1 MAETLYDIFGEYD
14 ARRGHAERTAQV
26 AREEAFSRS
35 PRLRE
40 LLEARQDV
48 LLSQLREVL
57 QHPADK
63 AAIQAWTEAQ
73 VKRLNEQ
80 IRREAGDAGI
90 SLSALEPQFRCPDC
104 RDTGLLGEGRE
115 KRLCPCLKEQVYV
128 RVLGGEE
135 IARLEGGAE
144 AFDESIFSETSGARE
159 QIRKIRRFMEGYAAK
174 YPENPH
180 STMVL
185 LGKAGLGKSF
195 MLAYLA
201 KELQKKE
208 RDILYIRSG
217 SLFGLFHRH
226 RLGEFSRVDLIYDAA
241 VLLIDDLGTEP
252 GHAKRDPGIFSL
264 SCWSGGRPPDGLQAL
279 ATNLDETMLRGS
291 LWRARFLPPVRLP
304 EEGVD
309 PVRGGGSSPAP
320 LTYSLFKESR

>member
-14 ARRGHAERTAQV
+14 ARRGHAERTAQA

-48 LLSQLREVL
+48 LLGQLREVL
-57 QHPADK
+57 QRPADK
-63 AAIQAWTEAQ
+63 AAIQARTEAQ

-80 IRREAGDAGI
+80 ICREARDAGI
-90 SLSALEPQFRCPDC
+90 SLSALEPRYRCPDC

-135 IARLEGGAE
+135 IAQLEGGRD
-144 AFDESIFSETSGARE
+144 AFNEQIFLEETGAR
-159 QIRKIRRFMEGYAAK
+159 QRILGIRQFMDNYAEK
-174 YPENPH
+174 YPEN
-180 STMVL
+180 SFRTMVL
-185 LGKAGLGKSF
+185 LGNAGLGKSF

-217 SLFGLFHRH
+217 ILFGLFHRH
-226 RLGEFSRVDLIYDAA
+226 RLGGFSRVDLIYDAA

-252 GHAKRDPGIFSL
+252 VTQNVTREYFFELLERRQAA
-264 SCWSGGRPPDGLQAL
+264 GLVTIL
-279 ATNLDETMLRGS
+279 ATNLDETMLKSRYDERISSRLFSDFQSRVIAFIGDD
-291 LWRARFLPPVRLP
+291 LRLP
-304 EEGVD
+304 LK
-309 PVRGGGSSPAP
+309 RKLAKKS
-320 LTYSLFKESR
+320 

>member
-14 ARRGHAERTAQV
+14 ARRGHAERTAQA
-26 AREEAFSRS
+26 AREEAFSRA

-57 QHPADK
+57 QRPADK
-63 AAIQAWTEAQ
+63 AAIQARTEAQ

-128 RVLGGEE
+128 RVLGGEK
-135 IARLEGGAE
+135 IARLEGAAE
-144 AFDESIFSETSGARE
+144 AFDESIFSEASGARE

-174 YPENPH
+174 YPGNPH

-252 GHAKRDPGIFSL
+252 VTQNVTQEYFFELLERRQAA
-264 SCWSGGRPPDGLQAL
+264 GRLTAL
-279 ATNLDETMLRGS
+279 ATNLDETMLK
-291 LWRARFLPPVRLP
+291 ARYGERVFSRLFDCQKR
-304 EEGVD
+304 ELIRFAGED
-309 PVRGGGSSPAP
+309 LR
-320 LTYSLFKESR
+320 LRR

>member
-14 ARRGHAERTAQV
+14 ARRGHAERTAQA

-57 QHPADK
+57 QHPSDK
-63 AAIQAWTEAQ
+63 AAIQARTEAQ

-80 IRREAGDAGI
+80 ISREAGDAGI

-115 KRLCPCLKEQVYV
+115 KRLCPCLKGQVYV

-252 GHAKRDPGIFSL
+252 VTQNVTQEYFFELLERRQAA
-264 SCWSGGRPPDGLQAL
+264 GRLTAL
-279 ATNLDETMLRGS
+279 ATNLDETMLK
-291 LWRARFLPPVRLP
+291 ARYGERVFSRLFDCQKR
-304 EEGVD
+304 ELIRFAGED
-309 PVRGGGSSPAP
+309 LR
-320 LTYSLFKESR
+320 LRR

>member
-14 ARRGHAERTAQV
+14 ARRGHAERTAQA

-40 LLEARQDV
+40 LLEARQDA

-63 AAIQAWTEAQ
+63 AAIQARTETQ

-144 AFDESIFSETSGARE
+144 AFDESIFSEASGARE

-252 GHAKRDPGIFSL
+252 VTQNVTQEYFFELLERRQAA
-264 SCWSGGRPPDGLQAL
+264 GRLTAL
-279 ATNLDETMLRGS
+279 ATNLDETMLK
-291 LWRARFLPPVRLP
+291 ARYGERVFSRLFDCQKR
-304 EEGVD
+304 ELIRFAGED
-309 PVRGGGSSPAP
+309 LR
-320 LTYSLFKESR
+320 LRR